1 MLQKINYLLD
11 TNIIIAMFS
20 DEGMIQA
27 KILNDDV
34 FIAATV
40 IGELRFGAQ
49 NSAKVAENHRRIDW
63 LVQQTTI
70 LPCDLETAWWY
81 GIIRDQMQRKGR
93 PIPNN
98 DIWIAAIAIQHDLVL
113 VTRDS
118 HFDEVDT
125 LQVQR
130 W

>member
-1 MLQKINYLLD
+1 MHQKINYLLD

-20 DEGMIQA
+20 DEGAIQA

-34 FIAATV
+34 FVAATV

-81 GIIRDQMQRKGR
+81 GIIRDRMQRKGR

-118 HFDEVDT
+118 HFEEVDT

>member
-1 MLQKINYLLD
+1 MHQKINYLLD

-20 DEGMIQA
+20 DEGAIQA

-34 FIAATV
+34 FVAATV
-40 IGELRFGAQ
+40 IGELCYGARK
-49 NSAKVAENHRRIDW
+49 SGKPAENVASIDR
-63 LVQQTTI
+63 LTQRFPR
-70 LPCDLETAWWY
+70 LDCDLETAQWY
-81 GIIRDQMQRKGR
+81 GIIRNRLQRKGR

-113 VTRDS
+113 VTRDA
-118 HFDEVDT
+118 HFEEVDT